1 VFKVFKQ
8 KAMKKIQILFF
19 LILIIAASC
28 KSPEMLVNYRENAEK
43 AGAAGD
49 YVIATEAWKG
59 YFNQLPADAAVEGSV
74 YARAAHSAYRANDL
88 QQTIEWFDMAQ
99 ARDYDSPEV
108 HYTLAEIFR
117 HQENISKEL
126 SALEYYTENF
136 DNINQEAY
144 SRLFSIY
151 YQINR
156 REDAVEAWREMPDV
170 DKRSEQNLERFFTL
184 NKQLDNESAADS
196 TSLELLKVNPEH
208 VDALEWQA
216 QKNYEKAEARYQRE
230 MKKYESRPTQG
241 SYQTLLRQLKLSTA
255 DFRKSLQYFEK
266 LWEANPD
273 NRSDYAVYMN
283 NIHVR
288 FNDKQKADY
297 YRRFIE

>member
-1 VFKVFKQ
+1 
-8 KAMKKIQILFF
+8 MKTMKNIQIF
-19 LILIIAASC
+19 LLLIILIVTGC
-28 KSPEMLVNYRENAEK
+28 KSPEILVNYRENAEI
-43 AGAAGD
+43 AEAAGD

-59 YFNQLPADAAVEGSV
+59 YFNQLPADATPDGSV

-88 QQTIEWFDMAQ
+88 QQSIEWFDMAQ
-99 ARDYDSPEV
+99 TRDYNSPEM
-108 HYTLAEIFR
+108 HYTLAEIYR
-117 HQENISKEL
+117 NQDNLTQEL

-144 SRLFSIY
+144 GRLFSIY

-156 REDAVEAWREMPDV
+156 REDALEAWREMPDV
-170 DKRSEQNLERFFTL
+170 EKRSEQNLERFFNL
-184 NKQLDNESAADS
+184 NKHLDNESAADS
-196 TSLELLKVNPEH
+196 ASLELLKVNPEH

-266 LWEANPD
+266 LWEINPND
-273 NRSDYAVYMN
+273 RNEYAVYMN

-297 YRRFIE
+297 YRKFID